1 MLNCIKTTSP
11 LVSLVCCVVEASVH
25 SSLRGRPPAV
35 NGGWCARAA
44 ERKTAVSLRRVP
56 PASRH
61 VVQRASLHDARAV
74 RRHLRRRRHVPAA
87 VVGRLPAR
95 RAHRARDRV
104 RFARQLA
111 PDMRRIEHLC
121 TRHRVRKL
129 DRAGIRGRK
138 CRRLLRQQVGRLHLR
153 RQRSRRS
160 STKRRTATRGASV
173 TRGRRT
179 RGDTPTKRLRTRR
192 TGCASPGTTIR
203 TGSGAPSFSRRRP
216 PPATAGA
223 RRRRSG
229 WRRRASGT
237 SMGEKMQPTQ
247 PICRPCS
254 KRTRSC
260 ANRQRGT
267 AS

>member
-1 MLNCIKTTSP
+1 MSCNAPRCTTPELSGGTFADAGMYQLP
-11 LVSLVCCVVEASVH
+11 
-25 SSLRGRPPAV
+25 SSAG
-35 NGGWCARAA
+35 CQ
-44 ERKTAVSLRRVP
+44 
-56 PASRH
+56 H
-61 VVQRASLHDARAV
+61 
-74 RRHLRRRRHVPAA
+74 
-87 VVGRLPAR
+87 R
-95 RAHRARDRV
+95 RAHLARDRV

-111 PDMRRIEHLC
+111 PALRRIEHLC

-129 DRAGIRGRK
+129 DRAGIAVQRG
-138 CRRLLRQQVGRLHLR
+138 RLLRQQVGRLHIR
-153 RQRSRRS
+153 RQRLHVCRS

-237 SMGEKMQPTQ
+237 SMGEKMQPTRA
-247 PICRPCS
+247 ICRPCS